1 MTLDPLAHQA
11 DQRPD
16 HLALV
21 AQQGELTWS
30 ELDQQ
35 ADQLAGHLLGAGL
48 RPGATIAT
56 LVLDGPRAVLL
67 LHAITRAGCT
77 IAPLHPGWTER
88 EHVTYLDLVRP
99 DLVVC
104 DQQTEDLAALVVQA
118 PPLLTLEDRSRSRAM
133 PAWDLP
139 TSDQAPPG
147 PRPEAVHSLIATSG
161 TSGTPRAA
169 ELRLEA
175 HLAIAKATAK
185 RLRLT
190 DDDRWLYTLSMAH
203 VGGMATALRS
213 AVTGA
218 PLIHAG
224 PFDPAR
230 FNELIDDGQ
239 ITHASLVPTMLHQA
253 LEARGDRSAPGTLG
267 CLLLG
272 GAATPKALLARCEE
286 LGFPV
291 AVTYGQTETT
301 SQIAT
306 APPELVARKPGTVGP
321 PIEPVEL
328 RIDSDGSGQTGQILV
343 RGPTLLAG
351 YRGQEQAP
359 VDEDGWLHTGD
370 LGHLDEGGHLWVT
383 GRESQRIVTGG
394 STVDPTEVE
403 EALLAH
409 VDVEQAAVV
418 GIRDPEW
425 GERVAAAVV
434 LYDDAEADGQALKE
448 ACRDRLASAKLPR
461 AFAFVDQLP
470 TNANGKVDR
479 QAIRELFET

>member
-11 DQRPD
+11 DRRPD
-16 HLALV
+16 HLAL
-21 AQQGELTWS
+21 AAREGELTWA

-35 ADQLAGHLLGAGL
+35 ADRLAGHLLGAGL

-56 LVLDGPRAVLL
+56 LVPDGPRAALL

-77 IAPLHPGWTER
+77 IAPLHPAWTER
-88 EHVTYLDLVRP
+88 EHVTHLDLVRP

-118 PPLLTLEDRSRSRAM
+118 PPLLTLDDRSRSRAM

-139 TSDQAPPG
+139 TGDRPPPG
-147 PRPEAVHSLIATSG
+147 PRPEVVHSLIATSG

-175 HLAIAKATAK
+175 HLAIANATAK
-185 RLRLT
+185 RLALT
-190 DDDRWLYTLSMAH
+190 DEDRWLYTLSMAH
-203 VGGMATALRS
+203 VGGMATAIRS

-218 PLIHAG
+218 SLIHQG

-230 FNELIDDGQ
+230 FNELIDAGQ
-239 ITHASLVPTMLHQA
+239 VTHASLVPTMLHQA
-253 LEARGDRSAPGTLG
+253 LEARGDRPAPGSLG

-272 GAATPKALLARCEE
+272 GAAAPDALLTRAAE

-291 AVTYGQTETT
+291 ALTYGQTETT

-306 APPELVARKPGTVGP
+306 APPDLVARKPGTVGP

-328 RIDSDGSGQTGQILV
+328 RIDDDGSSQAGEILV
-343 RGPTLLAG
+343 RGPTLLDG
-351 YRGQEQAP
+351 YRGEDRAP
-359 VDEDGWLHTGD
+359 VDKDGWLHTGD
-370 LGHLDEGGHLWVT
+370 LGHLDEDGHLWVT
-383 GRESQRIVTGG
+383 GRKSHRIVTGG
-394 STVDPTEVE
+394 TTVDPTEVE

-418 GIRDPEW
+418 GIQDPAW

-434 LYDDAEADGQALKE
+434 LYEDAEVDGQALKE

-461 AFAFVDQLP
+461 AFAFVDELA
-470 TNANGKVDR
+470 TNANGKLDR
-479 QAIRELFET
+479 QAIKALFER

>member
-1 MTLDPLAHQA
+1 MILDPLANQA
-11 DQRPD
+11 EQRPD
-16 HLALV
+16 DPALV
-21 AQQGELTWS
+21 AQQGELTWA

-35 ADQLAGHLLGAGL
+35 ADQLTGHLLGAGL
-48 RPGATIAT
+48 PAGATIAT
-56 LVLDGPRAVLL
+56 LVPDGPRAVLL
-67 LHAITRAGCT
+67 LHAINRAGCT

-88 EHVTYLDLVRP
+88 EHVAHLDLVRP

-118 PPLLTLEDRSRSRAM
+118 PPLLTLDDRSRSRAM

-139 TSDQAPPG
+139 TGDQPPHG

-161 TSGTPRAA
+161 TSGTARAA

-175 HLAIAKATAK
+175 HLAIAEATAK
-185 RLRLT
+185 RLALT

-203 VGGMATALRS
+203 VGGMATAIRS

-218 PLIHAG
+218 PLIHQG

-239 ITHASLVPTMLHQA
+239 ATHASLVPTMLHQI
-253 LEARGDRSAPGTLG
+253 LEARGDRSSPGAVG

-272 GAATPKALLARCEE
+272 GAAAPHALLARAAE

-306 APPELVARKPGTVGP
+306 APPDLVACKPGTVGP
-321 PIEPVEL
+321 PIDPVEL
-328 RIDSDGSGQTGQILV
+328 RIDSEDPGQTGEILV
-343 RGPTLLAG
+343 RGPTILAG
-351 YRGQEQAP
+351 YRGEDQAP
-359 VDEDGWLHTGD
+359 VDRDGWLHTGD
-370 LGHLDEGGHLWVT
+370 LGHLDQEGHLWVT
-383 GRESQRIVTGG
+383 GRKSHRIVTGG
-394 STVDPTEVE
+394 TTVDPTEVE

-418 GIRDPEW
+418 GVQDPAW

-434 LYDDAEADGQALKE
+434 LYDDAEVDGQVLKE

-461 AFAFVDQLP
+461 AFAFVDELA
-470 TNANGKVDR
+470 TNANGKIDR
-479 QAIRELFET
+479 EAIKALFER